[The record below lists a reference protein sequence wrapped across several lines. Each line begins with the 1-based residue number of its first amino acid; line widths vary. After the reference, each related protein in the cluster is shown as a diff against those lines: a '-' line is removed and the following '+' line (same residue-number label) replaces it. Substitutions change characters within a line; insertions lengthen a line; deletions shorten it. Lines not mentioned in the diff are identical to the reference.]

1 CIRDRDR
8 VMEIIIAIAMLTGVF
23 CYYQNNKIVITNIK
37 LKQKINNKVRIAQIS
52 DLHSKE
58 FGKNNDILYKKIIEQ
73 KPDIIV
79 ATGDLID
86 SSMKKLD
93 EIIEFCSSINKDIPM
108 YYILGNNEMRCSR
121 VSEIVEKLKKNKIC
135 VLENEI
141 ESIEVKG
148 NKINILGLEEKRI
161 DEGELFYSKVNSRY
175 GTENIEKIFSRLER
189 LDGIKIVLSHYPEN
203 FEYVEE
209 GAYSKYN
216 FDIMFSGHA
225 HGGQFILPGIGGI
238 FAPGQGLFPK
248 YYKGVYGEKNKLI
261 VSRGLG
267 NSGFPLRLFNRPDL
281 VIVDLI

>member
-1 CIRDRDR
+1 
-8 VMEIIIAIAMLTGVF
+8 MEIIIAIAMLTGVF

-148 NKINILGLEEKRI
+148 NKINILGLAEKRI

-281 VIVDLI
+281 VIIDLI

>member
-1 CIRDRDR
+1 
-8 VMEIIIAIAMLTGVF
+8 MSFLTLGITALSAYGF

-148 NKINILGLEEKRI
+148 NKINILGLAEKRI

>member
-1 CIRDRDR
+1 
-8 VMEIIIAIAMLTGVF
+8 MEIIIAIAMLTGVF

-58 FGKNNDILYKKIIEQ
+58 FGKNNNTLYKVIIEQ
-73 KPDIIV
+73 EPDIIV

-86 SSMKKLD
+86 SNMKRIN
-93 EIIEFCSSINKDIPM
+93 EIIEFCSRLNKRVPV

-121 VSEIVEKLKKNKIC
+121 VNEIVEKLKQKNIN

-141 ESIEVKG
+141 ATIKIKD
-148 NKINILGLEEKRI
+148 NIINILGLAEKRV
-161 DEGELFYSKVNSRY
+161 DKGEMFYSKINSRY
-175 GTENIEKIFSRLER
+175 EIENVDSLFRKLEN
-189 LDGIKIVLSHYPEN
+189 LIGIKIVLSHYPEN
-203 FEYVEE
+203 YEYV
-209 GAYSKYN
+209 GDYSYSKYN

-225 HGGQFILPGIGGI
+225 HGGQFILPGLGGV

-248 YYKGVYGEKNKLI
+248 YYKGIYGNKNKLV

-267 NSGFPLRLFNRPDL
+267 NSGFPLRLFNRPNL
-281 VIVDLI
+281 VIVDLVNK

>member
-1 CIRDRDR
+1 
-8 VMEIIIAIAMLTGVF
+8 MEIIIAIAMLTGVF

-52 DLHSKE
+52 DLNSKE
-58 FGKNNDILYKKIIEQ
+58 FGKNNYILYKKIIEQ

>member
-1 CIRDRDR
+1 
-8 VMEIIIAIAMLTGVF
+8 MEIIIAIAMITGAF
-23 CYYQNNKIVITNIK
+23 CYYQNNKISITK
-37 LKQKINNKVRIAQIS
+37 LKVKSNVNKRVRIAQIS

-58 FGKNNDILYKKIIEQ
+58 FGKNNNTLYKVIMDE

-86 SSMKKLD
+86 SNMKRID
-93 EIIEFCSSINKDIPM
+93 EIIEFCSRLNKRVPV

-121 VSEIVEKLKKNKIC
+121 VNEIVEKLKQKNIN

-141 ESIEVKG
+141 ATIKIKD
-148 NKINILGLEEKRI
+148 NIINILGLAEKRV
-161 DEGELFYSKVNSRY
+161 DKGEMFYSKINSRY
-175 GTENIEKIFSRLER
+175 EIENVDSLFRKLEKLI
-189 LDGIKIVLSHYPEN
+189 GVKIVLSHYPEN
-203 FEYVEE
+203 YEYV
-209 GAYSKYN
+209 GDYSYSKYN

-225 HGGQFILPGIGGI
+225 HGGQFILPGLGGI

-248 YYKGVYGEKNKLI
+248 YYKGIYGKKNKLV

-281 VIVDLI
+281 VVVDIANK

>member
-1 CIRDRDR
+1 
-8 VMEIIIAIAMLTGVF
+8 MEIIIAIAMLTGVF

-141 ESIEVKG
+141 ESIVVKG
-148 NKINILGLEEKRI
+148 NKINILGLAEKRI

>member
-1 CIRDRDR
+1 
-8 VMEIIIAIAMLTGVF
+8 MEIIIAIAMLTGVF

-58 FGKNNDILYKKIIEQ
+58 FGKNNYILYKKIIEQ

-189 LDGIKIVLSHYPEN
+189 LDGIKIVL
-203 FEYVEE
+203 EE

>member
-1 CIRDRDR
+1 
-8 VMEIIIAIAMLTGVF
+8 MEIIIAIAMLTGVF

-93 EIIEFCSSINKDIPM
+93 EIIEFCSSINKEIPM

-121 VSEIVEKLKKNKIC
+121 VSEIVEKFKKNKIC

-148 NKINILGLEEKRI
+148 NKINILGLAEKRI

>member
-1 CIRDRDR
+1 
-8 VMEIIIAIAMLTGVF
+8 MSFLTLGITALSAYGF

-261 VSRGLG
+261 VSNIRKCYICVTFCFL
-267 NSGFPLRLFNRPDL
+267 NEFSDNFAL
-281 VIVDLI
+281 

>member
-1 CIRDRDR
+1 M
-8 VMEIIIAIAMLTGVF
+8 MEIIIAIAMITGAF
-23 CYYQNNKIVITNIK
+23 CYYQNNKISITK
-37 LKQKINNKVRIAQIS
+37 LKVKSNVNKRVRIAQIS

-58 FGKNNDILYKKIIEQ
+58 FGKDNNTLYKVIMDQ

-86 SSMKKLD
+86 SNMKRIN
-93 EIIEFCSSINKDIPM
+93 EIIEFCSRLNKRVPV

-121 VSEIVEKLKKNKIC
+121 VNEIVEKLKQKNIN

-141 ESIEVKG
+141 ATIKIKG
-148 NKINILGLEEKRI
+148 NIINILGLAEKRV
-161 DEGELFYSKVNSRY
+161 DKGEMFYSKINSRY
-175 GTENIEKIFSRLER
+175 EIENVDSLFRKLEN
-189 LDGIKIVLSHYPEN
+189 LIGIKIVLSHYPEN
-203 FEYVEE
+203 YEYV
-209 GAYSKYN
+209 GDYSYSKYN

-225 HGGQFILPGIGGI
+225 HGGQFILPGLGGV

-248 YYKGVYGEKNKLI
+248 YYKGIYGKKNKLV

-281 VIVDLI
+281 VIVDIVNN

>member
-1 CIRDRDR
+1 M
-8 VMEIIIAIAMLTGVF
+8 MEIIIAIAMITGAF
-23 CYYQNNKIVITNIK
+23 CYYQNNKISITK
-37 LKQKINNKVRIAQIS
+37 LKVKSNVNKRVRIAQIS

-58 FGKNNDILYKKIIEQ
+58 FGKDNNTLYKVIMDQ

-86 SSMKKLD
+86 SNMKRIN
-93 EIIEFCSSINKDIPM
+93 EIIEFCSRLNKRVPV

-121 VSEIVEKLKKNKIC
+121 VNEIVEKLKQKNIN

-141 ESIEVKG
+141 ATIKIKD
-148 NKINILGLEEKRI
+148 NIINILGLAEKRV
-161 DEGELFYSKVNSRY
+161 DKGEMFYSKINSRY
-175 GTENIEKIFSRLER
+175 EIENVDSLFRKLEN
-189 LDGIKIVLSHYPEN
+189 LIGIKIVLSHYPEN
-203 FEYVEE
+203 YEYV
-209 GAYSKYN
+209 GDYSYSKYN

-225 HGGQFILPGIGGI
+225 HGGQFILPGLGGV

-248 YYKGVYGEKNKLI
+248 YYKGIYGKKNKLV

-281 VIVDLI
+281 VIVDIVNN

>member
-1 CIRDRDR
+1 
-8 VMEIIIAIAMLTGVF
+8 MEIIIAIAMLTGVL